1 MSTIINVE
9 CFHEGFFE
17 DAELVL
23 MITIIVW
30 VINVKMLREN
40 QQFPPFMI
48 LEFIGRIVVILNW
61 RIP

>member
-30 VINVKMLREN
+30 VINVKMLLEN
-40 QQFPPFMI
+40 QQFPPYDF
-48 LEFIGRIVVILNW
+48 GVYW
-61 RIP
+61 